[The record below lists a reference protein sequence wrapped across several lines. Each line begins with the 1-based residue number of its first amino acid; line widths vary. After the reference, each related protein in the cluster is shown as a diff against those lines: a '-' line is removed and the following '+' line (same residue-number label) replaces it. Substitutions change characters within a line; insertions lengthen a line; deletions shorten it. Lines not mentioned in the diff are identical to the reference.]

1 MRIMLLPLVKRE
13 FVVLSHK
20 REEHRKVSC
29 GNVTGA
35 GARHDLQLPQR
46 SFTLA
51 GGNAPSL
58 VDATGERKQGWHAK
72 KGRVRRWKK
81 CVLMWRASPKIS
93 SINCMAPTAPPGAR
107 PLPRSKT
114 SSWVFARYSPRRC
127 STRVWPG
134 KRPLPTSSR
143 RRHASALAVSSRW
156 LALTTTHASSK
167 HGPARPRRPSRKV
180 TVPAVGGLFFPH
192 SKSLGLEQS
201 DASPAVMQQLTYAG
215 TVSRSFAEA
224 CDILTHLTELTVSV
238 QQVERVNERV
248 GGERIAG

>member
-72 KGRVRRWKK
+72 KSRVRRWKK

-107 PLPRSKT
+107 PLPRPKT
-114 SSWVFARYSPRRC
+114 SSSVFTLHSPRTH
-127 STRVWPG
+127 SPTLLPSNP
-134 KRPLPTSSR
+134 PL
-143 RRHASALAVSSRW
+143 
-156 LALTTTHASSK
+156 
-167 HGPARPRRPSRKV
+167 
-180 TVPAVGGLFFPH
+180 
-192 SKSLGLEQS
+192 
-201 DASPAVMQQLTYAG
+201 
-215 TVSRSFAEA
+215 
-224 CDILTHLTELTVSV
+224 
-238 QQVERVNERV
+238 
-248 GGERIAG
+248 